1 VARTIVNKM
10 WREDQCA
17 LSECYCSSPSFTV
30 RRRTIRYDVTSTMSM
45 RILAAWMAA
54 VGRDE
59 YNVDEDR
66 GEDYTGGK
74 DNHK

>member
-1 VARTIVNKM
+1 
-10 WREDQCA
+10 
-17 LSECYCSSPSFTV
+17 
-30 RRRTIRYDVTSTMSM
+30 MSM